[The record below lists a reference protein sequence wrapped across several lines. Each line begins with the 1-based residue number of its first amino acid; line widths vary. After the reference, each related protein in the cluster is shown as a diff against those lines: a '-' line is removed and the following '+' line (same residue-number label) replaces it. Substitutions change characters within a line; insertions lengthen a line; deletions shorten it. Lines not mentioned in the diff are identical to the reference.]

1 MNHSIL
7 LPQKLVIASRE
18 SRLAMWQA
26 EHVKALLE
34 AIYPECDVS
43 ILGMTTRGDQI
54 LDQALSKIGGKGL
67 FIKELEN
74 ALLGHQADLA
84 VHSLKDMPMEIPLG
98 FALGAVLS
106 REDSRDA
113 FVSNEF
119 AQLRELPAGAVV
131 GTSSLRREAQIR
143 KNYPH
148 LKIQAL
154 RGNLDTRLAKLDRGE
169 YAAIILAAAGLK
181 RLGLA
186 SRIKS
191 FLSIEESLPAAGQGA
206 LGIEILSE
214 NKPLFDWLRPL
225 IDNKVTLAVSAERE
239 VSRRLGGSCEV
250 PIAVYANWHKDNSS
264 QLELRA
270 LLADPTGTQLITA
283 SSTQAITS
291 LDEALILGQI
301 VADQLIAQGGQQLV
315 DSLSV

>member
-1 MNHSIL
+1 M
-7 LPQKLVIASRE
+7 
-18 SRLAMWQA
+18 
-26 EHVKALLE
+26 
-34 AIYPECDVS
+34 
-43 ILGMTTRGDQI
+43 
-54 LDQALSKIGGKGL
+54 
-67 FIKELEN
+67 
-74 ALLGHQADLA
+74 
-84 VHSLKDMPMEIPLG
+84 
-98 FALGAVLS
+98 
-106 REDSRDA
+106 
-113 FVSNEF
+113 
-119 AQLRELPAGAVV
+119 
-131 GTSSLRREAQIR
+131 
-143 KNYPH
+143 
-148 LKIQAL
+148 
-154 RGNLDTRLAKLDRGE
+154 
-169 YAAIILAAAGLK
+169 
-181 RLGLA
+181 
-186 SRIKS
+186 
-191 FLSIEESLPAAGQGA
+191 PAAGQGA